1 MSWQESFKTCIPHA
15 PACWSPGWIFSFLC
29 RGVLYLGKTRE
40 LFHPTWSRKVEMTTR
55 CNLACTNESIM
66 LNTFEAFSKWI
77 WMKQCDRNNIQFKK
91 FPDFPFFTTNC
102 EVKFFPGQHLDPS
115 WQSQFTLCVS
125 EPSSHSLSTLS
136 FGIMTASSRHS
147 HIDKIQHIVIWAH
160 PVPYLRSTHTPL
172 LDIVSKLC
180 YKI

>member
-15 PACWSPGWIFSFLC
+15 PACWSPGWIFSVLC
-29 RGVLYLGKTRE
+29 RGLLYLGKTRE
-40 LFHPTWSRKVEMTTR
+40 FFHPTWSRKVEMTTH

-102 EVKFFPGQHLDPS
+102 EVKFFPGQHLDPG
-115 WQSQFTLCVS
+115 WQITVHALRVRAF
-125 EPSSHSLSTLS
+125 LS
-136 FGIMTASSRHS
+136 FSVHLKFWHHDSILKAFPYRQNSTYCNMGSSS
-147 HIDKIQHIVIWAH
+147 
-160 PVPYLRSTHTPL
+160 YLLKKHTHTPTWY
-172 LDIVSKLC
+172 C
-180 YKI
+180 F